1 MLPTVQTWT
10 PLIARFGSRA
20 AAYERD
26 ADPQCRRTQAA
37 TGRAGNWSMGHGSM
51 GHMGHGSR
59 HGDPWPINLVTDMNG
74 RDGFFGQVRE
84 AIVSLPRSR
93 VALVCLSQVPVS
105 HMTIPPLLMLA
116 SATYHPLR
124 NGKLVRLTGF
134 IVLQSQLVF
143 HQHLQPEHLW
153 HRWRSVYWEKSE
165 VMRLNL
171 YCVMLKVMFLIL
183 SAGGG
188 SMDKCI
194 PYCLIVRVDYSLFQ
208 HRLQNA
214 NDISVLLM
222 PGTSSHLSGTWCFL
236 KLSTHC
242 L

>member
-105 HMTIPPLLMLA
+105 HMTTPPLLML
-116 SATYHPLR
+116 ATYHPLR

-143 HQHLQPEHLW
+143 HQHLQPQHLW

-165 VMRLNL
+165 VVRLNR
-171 YCVMLKVMFLIL
+171 YCVMLKVQMYPLLSDCSRRLFVIPASSAECERHFSAFNARNIITSQRNMMFPETAEALSIVLEGYKNKLI
-183 SAGGG
+183 
-188 SMDKCI
+188 
-194 PYCLIVRVDYSLFQ
+194 Q
-208 HRLQNA
+208 
-214 NDISVLLM
+214 
-222 PGTSSHLSGTWCFL
+222 
-236 KLSTHC
+236 
-242 L
+242 